1 MDKLISQLQALSCNC
16 DYIEKDMKKKPSL
29 YVLLVLVFFLGA
41 AVLFYPAISSL
52 WAEKHQLSVIKEYNK
67 TIENMD
73 QEELDAEREKA
84 VAYNEG
90 LLSRNAAM
98 SDPFDE
104 VAEKG
109 ATATEDEAYEGI
121 LAITAAM
128 AYIEIPAIEVYLP
141 IYHGT
146 GDETLAQGV
155 GHLKGSSVPVGGSG
169 THCVLSAHSGL
180 PAAELFTNLEKLEK
194 GDVFYL
200 HVLDQLNVY
209 QVNQIDVVLPSDTSL
224 LAIDPAEDYVTLVT
238 CTPYGV
244 NSHRLLVRGT
254 RIYPETMTEE
264 ERSAIAQQESA
275 DKQLTTVEIVQ
286 YIAFFFAATL
296 FILMIIFFIRRKKVG
311 G

>member
-1 MDKLISQLQALSCNC
+1 MLL
-16 DYIEKDMKKKPSL
+16 
-29 YVLLVLVFFLGA
+29 LLVFLLGA

-52 WAEKHQLSVIKEYNK
+52 WAEKHQLGVIKEYNK

-73 QEELDAEREKA
+73 QEELDAERAKA
-84 VAYNEG
+84 VAYNES
-90 LLSRNAAM
+90 LLNRNAAM
-98 SDPFDE
+98 LDPFDE
-104 VAEKG
+104 AAAKG
-109 ATATEDEAYEGI
+109 ATATEDEAYESI
-121 LAITAAM
+121 LAMTAAM
-128 AYIEIPAIEVYLP
+128 AYIEIPAIKVYLP

-146 GDETLAQGV
+146 SDETLAQGV
-155 GHLKGSSVPVGGSG
+155 GHLEGSSVPVGGVG

-194 GDVFYL
+194 GDVFYI
-200 HVLDQLNVY
+200 HVLDQLDVY

-254 RIYPETMTEE
+254 RIYPETMTDE
-264 ERSAIAQQESA
+264 ERSALTEQESA

-286 YIAFFFAATL
+286 YIAFFLAASL
-296 FILMIIFFIRRKKVG
+296 FILMTIFFVRRKKMG

>member
-1 MDKLISQLQALSCNC
+1 
-16 DYIEKDMKKKPSL
+16 MKKKTSL
-29 YVLLVLVFFLGA
+29 YMLLLLVFLLGA

-52 WAEKHQLSVIKEYNK
+52 WAEKHQLSVIKEYNQ
-67 TIENMD
+67 TIEDMD
-73 QEELDAEREKA
+73 QEDLDAERAKA

-90 LLSRNAAM
+90 LLNRNAAM
-98 SDPFDE
+98 SDPFDQ
-104 VAEKG
+104 
-109 ATATEDEAYEGI
+109 ATGSGVATEDEAYENI
-121 LAITAAM
+121 LAMTTAM

-146 GDETLAQGV
+146 GDEALARGV

-194 GDVFYL
+194 GDVFYI

-254 RIYPETMTEE
+254 RIYPETMSEE
-264 ERSAIAQQESA
+264 ERSDIAEQESA
-275 DKQLTTVEIVQ
+275 DKHLTTVEIVQ
-286 YIAFFFAATL
+286 YIAFFLAASL
-296 FILMIIFFIRRKKVG
+296 FILITIFFIRRKKMG
-311 G
+311 GETNDET

>member
-1 MDKLISQLQALSCNC
+1 
-16 DYIEKDMKKKPSL
+16 MKKKPSL
-29 YVLLVLVFFLGA
+29 YMLLLLVFLLGA

-52 WAEKHQLSVIKEYNK
+52 WAEKHQLGVIKEYNK

-73 QEELDAEREKA
+73 QEELDAERAKA
-84 VAYNEG
+84 VAYNES
-90 LLSRNAAM
+90 LLNRNAAM
-98 SDPFDE
+98 LDPFDE
-104 VAEKG
+104 AAAKG
-109 ATATEDEAYEGI
+109 ATATEDEAYESI
-121 LAITAAM
+121 LAMTAAM
-128 AYIEIPAIEVYLP
+128 AYIEIPAIKVYLP

-146 GDETLAQGV
+146 SDETLAQGV
-155 GHLKGSSVPVGGSG
+155 GHLEGSSVPVGGVG

-194 GDVFYL
+194 GDVFYI
-200 HVLDQLNVY
+200 HVLDQLDVY

-254 RIYPETMTEE
+254 RIYPETMTDE
-264 ERSAIAQQESA
+264 ERSALTEQESA

-286 YIAFFFAATL
+286 YIAFFLAASL
-296 FILMIIFFIRRKKVG
+296 FILMTIFFVRRKKMG